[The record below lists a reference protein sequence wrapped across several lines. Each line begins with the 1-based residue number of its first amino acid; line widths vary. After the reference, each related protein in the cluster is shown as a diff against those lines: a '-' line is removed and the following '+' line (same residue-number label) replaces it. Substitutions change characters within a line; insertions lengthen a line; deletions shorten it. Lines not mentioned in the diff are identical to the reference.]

1 MGHLKAP
8 EHMGNGSI
16 IRCIAIDDEP
26 LALTV
31 IESFCKRRGGI
42 ILSTYSE
49 PCKGMEAIRIEKP
62 QIVFLDMRMNSI
74 SGLDIARYLV
84 GRCSVIF
91 TTAYADFALD
101 GFEMDAA
108 DFLHKPFSYERFC
121 RAMEKAAKHFA
132 SLQGEPS
139 DIILVKQEYKEVPVH
154 TGDIIYIQAMGN
166 YIRIFLTGGRCVISR
181 TRLKNISDSLPQGM
195 FIQTHR
201 SYIVPAASVIR
212 FSQSRLI
219 LSGDGKEIS
228 LPVGRA
234 YRESL
239 LKAVSHC
246 TGH

>member
-1 MGHLKAP
+1 
-8 EHMGNGSI
+8 MGNTT

-31 IESFCKRRGGI
+31 IESFCNRRGGI
-42 ILSTYSE
+42 VLSSYSE
-49 PCKGMEAIRIEKP
+49 PCRGMEAIRREKP

-74 SGLDIARYLV
+74 SGLEIARYLV
-84 GRCSVIF
+84 GRCAVIF

-101 GFEMDAA
+101 GFELDAA

-121 RAMEKAAKHFA
+121 HAVDKAIQHFPA
-132 SLQGEPS
+132 SKDESS

-166 YIRIFLTGGRCVISR
+166 YIRIFLSGDRCVISR
-181 TRLKNISDSLPQGM
+181 TSLKNISDSLPQGM

-201 SYIVPAASVIR
+201 SYIVPAASVTS

-219 LSGDGKEIS
+219 LSGNGKEIS

-239 LKAVSHC
+239 LKAV
-246 TGH
+246 GHYTE